1 MKGTERGPVQSKEGG
16 MLEKRERWLLIAIL
30 PLIVLLLLS
39 VWSVKPRVDEEQ
51 IIDSVSGA
59 WNLTAADFER
69 SAVRLAGDV
78 EYVPNALLTPE
89 EFVARADV
97 LTGQP
102 DDETQY
108 ATSRMRLTVPPGS
121 YLICGYSVD
130 FASRMYVNGELLFA
144 AGVPG
149 DSRETTVPGV
159 KFFVLPVSPDEN
171 GEIVVV
177 QQASN
182 FTHKDGGSHGHFY
195 IGTPEQITQYAA
207 RNLWPEVIL
216 MGGYLA
222 LFVVHLILYLMM
234 RGYKQ
239 NLLFAL
245 FCLVWF
251 FRTGATGLRLLGVV
265 LPGLSWTALFRL
277 EYLTMPM
284 SGILLVWLLYL
295 IFPGVLQKW
304 FPPAASI
311 LCGAF
316 AVLDLIGPTLLMSYT
331 AIWRMVVLGGIAL
344 YFFVRLLLRWQ
355 KPSAEQLAVLSGF
368 GFLLLAAVWDMLYHR
383 DIFPLPS
390 LRFAISEMAMAV
402 FVLFAMTAL
411 IFGTMR
417 EVRRAR
423 EAEQRVLA
431 EKAISDELARLKSGF
446 YADIS
451 HELKTPLT
459 VVVANAEF
467 AAKKLRAGT
476 ADEETVVDLDA
487 IAAAGKRLAKLV
499 NGLVNLNRMRDKGA
513 PGGIVALDAL
523 VEETAR
529 TYKALAEKQ
538 GNRLT
543 VEIEPGLPPVTGD
556 ADQLAQVLINLLSN
570 AGRHTKAGE
579 IAVRLGREV
588 GSLRLTVADTGEGIS
603 PELLPHVFE
612 RFARGDERGA
622 GLGLAICKEIIQA
635 HGGEIGAQSEAG
647 KGTAVWFTLPLEGEQ
662 QNG

>member
-1 MKGTERGPVQSKEGG
+1 MKQITQKSD
-16 MLEKRERWLLIAIL
+16 RWVLLIAL

-51 IIDSVSGA
+51 MIDSVGGA
-59 WNLTAADFER
+59 WNLTADDFER
-69 SAVRLAGDV
+69 SAVRLDGDV
-78 EYVPNALLTPE
+78 AYVPNALLTPE
-89 EFVARADV
+89 EFAAHADT
-97 LTGQP
+97 LIGQP
-102 DDETQY
+102 DSEIQY
-108 ATSRMRLTVPPGS
+108 ATSRIRLTVPQGS

-130 FASRMYVNGELLFA
+130 FASRMYANGKLLFE

-149 DSRETTVPGV
+149 DSKETTTPGV
-159 KFFVLPVSPDEN
+159 KFFVLPVSPDAN
-171 GEIVVV
+171 GEIVIV

-195 IGTPEQITQYAA
+195 IGTPEQIGQYVA
-207 RNLWPEVIL
+207 RDLWPEVIL
-216 MGGYLA
+216 MGGYLV

-245 FCLVWF
+245 FCLTWF
-251 FRTGATGLRLLGVV
+251 FRTGATGLRLLSVV
-265 LPGLSWTALFRL
+265 LPGLPWTALFRL
-277 EYLTMPM
+277 EYLTMPV

-295 IFPGVLQKW
+295 LFPGVLQKW

-316 AVLDLIGPTLLMSYT
+316 AVLDLFGPTLLMSYT
-331 AIWRMVVLGGIAL
+331 TTWRLLVLGGIAL
-344 YFFVRLLLRWQ
+344 YFFARLIFRWQ
-355 KPSAEQLAVLSGF
+355 RPSVEQLAVLSGF
-368 GFLLLAAVWDMLYHR
+368 AFLLLAAVWDMLYHR
-383 DIFPLPS
+383 DIFLLPS

-402 FVLFAMTAL
+402 FVLSAMTAL
-411 IFGTMR
+411 IYGTMR

-446 YADIS
+446 YSDIS

-467 AAKKLRAGT
+467 AARKLRAGT

-499 NGLVNLNRMRDKGA
+499 NDLVSLNRMRDRGA
-513 PGGIVALDAL
+513 PGGTVALGAL
-523 VEETAR
+523 VEETVR
-529 TYKALAEKQ
+529 TYKALAEKH

-543 VEIEPGLPPVTGD
+543 VESEPGLPPVTGD

-570 AGRHTKAGE
+570 AGRHTKDGE
-579 IAVRLGREV
+579 IAVRLGREG

-622 GLGLAICKEIIQA
+622 GLGLAICKQIIQA
-635 HGGEIGAQSEAG
+635 HGGEIGARSEAG
-647 KGTAVWFTLPLEGEQ
+647 KGTAVWFTLPLEGGQ